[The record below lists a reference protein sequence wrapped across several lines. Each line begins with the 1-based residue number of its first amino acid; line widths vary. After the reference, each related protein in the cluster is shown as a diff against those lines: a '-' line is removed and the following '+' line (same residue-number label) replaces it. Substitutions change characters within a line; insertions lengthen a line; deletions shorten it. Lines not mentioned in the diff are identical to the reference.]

1 MTTTHQVDFIFIILN
16 LCKRNAN
23 HRDRRVNKLHGFSRV
38 QCGRSG
44 MNLAILILV
53 SVHFTKSYNS
63 VMSAC
68 DMVEPLYTKTTGMS
82 FCDLLLL
89 SHFFPSLNLSDK
101 HLLLSFSY
109 HLGPPT
115 SNADS
120 FGP

>member
-1 MTTTHQVDFIFIILN
+1 MR
-16 LCKRNAN
+16 KAN
-23 HRDRRVNKLHGFSRV
+23 HKDGRVNKLYGFARV

-44 MNLAILILV
+44 MNLAILTLV
-53 SVHFTKSYNS
+53 SVLFTKSDNS
-63 VMSAC
+63 ALSAC
-68 DMVEPLYTKTTGMS
+68 NMVEPHYTKTTGMP
-82 FCDLLLL
+82 FCALLLL

-115 SNADS
+115 SNADG